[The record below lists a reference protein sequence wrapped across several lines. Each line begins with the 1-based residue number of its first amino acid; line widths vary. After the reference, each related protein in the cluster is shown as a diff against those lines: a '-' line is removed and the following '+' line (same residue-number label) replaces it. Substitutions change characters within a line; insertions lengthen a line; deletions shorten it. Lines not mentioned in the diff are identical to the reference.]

1 MGYLK
6 IDLNK
11 SDIVLDGKNQDK
23 SSKQHDRKKWDLR
36 DENWK
41 STCDFFRVK
50 NEWFLMNL

>member
-23 SSKQHDRKKWDLR
+23 SSKQHDRKK
-36 DENWK
+36 
-41 STCDFFRVK
+41 
-50 NEWFLMNL
+50 